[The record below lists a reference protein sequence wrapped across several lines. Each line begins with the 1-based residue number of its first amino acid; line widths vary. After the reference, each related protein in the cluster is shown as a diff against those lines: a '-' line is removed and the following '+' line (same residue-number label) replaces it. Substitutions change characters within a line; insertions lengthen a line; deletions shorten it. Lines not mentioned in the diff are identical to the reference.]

1 MKVLL
6 INGSPH
12 EFGCTYT
19 ALKEVANKLNEE
31 DIQTEIYFLGNKP
44 IQSCTACGSCR
55 NTKKCI
61 FNDQVNEVID
71 KASEVDGLIIGSPV
85 HYAAASGMITAFMDR
100 LFYASNAYSYKP
112 GAAITVARRAGTVS
126 AFDQLNKYFTINN
139 MPIVSSQY
147 WNMVFGNTPEEV
159 LKDEEGMQI
168 MQTLGLNMAWLL
180 KSIEAGKKAGLQSPL
195 VKKKARTNFI
205 R

>member
-55 NTKKCI
+55 N
-61 FNDQVNEVID
+61 N
-71 KASEVDGLIIGSPV
+71 
-85 HYAAASGMITAFMDR
+85 
-100 LFYASNAYSYKP
+100 
-112 GAAITVARRAGTVS
+112 
-126 AFDQLNKYFTINN
+126 
-139 MPIVSSQY
+139 
-147 WNMVFGNTPEEV
+147 
-159 LKDEEGMQI
+159 
-168 MQTLGLNMAWLL
+168 
-180 KSIEAGKKAGLQSPL
+180 
-195 VKKKARTNFI
+195 
-205 R
+205 